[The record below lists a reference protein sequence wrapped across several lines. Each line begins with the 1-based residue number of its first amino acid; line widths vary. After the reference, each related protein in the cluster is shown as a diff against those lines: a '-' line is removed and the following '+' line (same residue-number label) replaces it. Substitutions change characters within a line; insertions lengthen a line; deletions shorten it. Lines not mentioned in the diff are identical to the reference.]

1 MPAAKPRTKR
11 KGIGGKWNFRRDGY
25 PPGIDPAAAE
35 RGFEELGRAMRT
47 SLSRKKGETGVKNK
61 A

>member
-1 MPAAKPRTKR
+1 MPAAKSGTKR
-11 KGIGGKWNFRRDGY
+11 KGVKRAWNFKRDGY